1 MGMRALVLILM
12 TAVPLA
18 AFAGQSQSSDPA
30 ITVGKFAVML
40 NAATGGRSLEAG
52 KALEA
57 LTKAGVPLRGGLDQP
72 LTERMLADVLAYYD
86 VKASGAA
93 DRSVSEGK
101 AKSALLLAGGSLA
114 SAASV
119 APADELDICLQES
132 NHGQCVNCCKSQG
145 GSANSCAK
153 VCFAI
158 NKPSPS
164 EPLP

>member
-1 MGMRALVLILM
+1 M
-12 TAVPLA
+12 TAIPLA
-18 AFAGQSQSSDPA
+18 VFAGQAKGKDPA

-52 KALEA
+52 KAMEA
-57 LTKAGVPLRGGLDQP
+57 LTKAGVPLRGSLDQP

-86 VKASGAA
+86 VKATGAA

-101 AKSALLLAGGSLA
+101 ARSALLLAGGSLA
-114 SAASV
+114 SAASIV
-119 APADELDICLQES
+119 PADIDICLQES
-132 NHGQCVNCCKSQG
+132 NHGQCVGCCKSQG
-145 GSANSCAK
+145 GTANSCAR